1 MRLSHLIHHPED
13 MNKETLYELRTL
25 LAQYPYHQAA
35 RLLLLKNL
43 YLLHDSSFDDELR
56 AAAIHITDRER
67 LFEMV
72 ESVHHI
78 RRRAPQ
84 PTPETESQAAK
95 ASSRPMREKSKKRAP
110 NSADATI
117 DYVAYLIES
126 GASDEH
132 DVPAMAG
139 QDLIDQFI
147 SQSDSKPTL
156 KDEPEY
162 TPQVSSKSEEKGGDG
177 GYFTETLAKIYIKQ
191 GRYSK
196 ALEIIKRLNLNYPKK
211 SVYFADQIRFLERL
225 ITINNNK

>member
-72 ESVHHI
+72 ESVHH
-78 RRRAPQ
+78 RWKDAPKHIEAVKEERKKHSGVK
-84 PTPETESQAAK
+84 PSAK
-95 ASSRPMREKSKKRAP
+95 RVP

-117 DYVAYLIES
+117 DYVAYLLES
-126 GASDEH
+126 GAGDEQ

-139 QDLIDQFI
+139 QELIDQFI

-162 TPQVSSKSEEKGGDG
+162 TPQISAKSEDKSGDG

>member
-72 ESVHHI
+72 ESVHH
-78 RRRAPQ
+78 RWKDAPKHIEAVKEERKKHSAVK
-84 PTPETESQAAK
+84 PSAK
-95 ASSRPMREKSKKRAP
+95 RVP

-117 DYVAYLIES
+117 DYVAYLLES
-126 GASDEH
+126 GAGDEQ

-139 QDLIDQFI
+139 QELIDQFI

-162 TPQVSSKSEEKGGDG
+162 TPQIAAKSEDKSGDG
-177 GYFTETLAKIYIKQ
+177 GYFTETLAKIYMKQ

>member
-72 ESVHHI
+72 ESVHH
-78 RRRAPQ
+78 RWKDAPKHIEAVKEERKKQ
-84 PTPETESQAAK
+84 SGVKPSAK
-95 ASSRPMREKSKKRAP
+95 RVP

-117 DYVAYLIES
+117 DYVAYLLES
-126 GASDEH
+126 GAGDEQ

-139 QDLIDQFI
+139 QELIDQFI

-162 TPQVSSKSEEKGGDG
+162 TPQIAAKSEDKSGDG